1 MKTYIDTVKKGRAAY
16 PEHNTS
22 YLEKVGN
29 ITVDSDSLIPH
40 KKKNGSEEDIYNNRQ
55 EDCKFSY
62 EKNDKNKDMNAKET
76 IGASKTIEQNE
87 KLNKAR
93 AKQLKQKHQKSS

>member
-40 KKKNGSEEDIYNNRQ
+40 KKKMGVRKI
-55 EDCKFSY
+55 FI
-62 EKNDKNKDMNAKET
+62 M
-76 IGASKTIEQNE
+76 I
-87 KLNKAR
+87 AR
-93 AKQLKQKHQKSS
+93 KIVSFLTKKMIK